1 METLLG
7 DLGVGSKVIGSKG
20 LESSLIGTVAHCE
33 LCNASTNWL
42 GNFSPVNKIK
52 NSGLWLFQHLDN
64 NSINNKEVIEVKNL
78 INRTL
83 KQIKN
88 KY

>member
-1 METLLG
+1 M
-7 DLGVGSKVIGSKG
+7 
-20 LESSLIGTVAHCE
+20 
-33 LCNASTNWL
+33 NWL